1 MTRATNVVGARS
13 IPPFAAR
20 PGVTGWTQATV
31 LIVLFALAHHR
42 TFSGLWGIWSTNDN
56 YSHGPLVPLTAAV
69 LVVMRWRKFQAL
81 PVSSDA
87 RGLVLIALACFL
99 QVVGIR
105 ADLFALQ
112 CWSVLPLL
120 FGGCLTFLGRARTH
134 MLTFPIAYLAF
145 MLTFPP
151 VVMNQLS
158 YSLKEFAMA
167 GATHGAEWLGV
178 TLHRADMSIHLASG
192 ELRVENP
199 CSGLR
204 SLLALLATA
213 TMFAYFQPG
222 GLGRRAVMMLGAIPI
237 AILGNAARL
246 LLLIVAAHYRSV
258 EWATG
263 AFHDVTGY
271 VMYAVAL
278 TALLSLRS
286 MLSPPRAEV
295 SSVLERL
302 RRSPS

>member
-1 MTRATNVVGARS
+1 MKPARARGS
-13 IPPFAAR
+13 FP
-20 PGVTGWTQATV
+20 
-31 LIVLFALAHHR
+31 ALAQAGVLLALLVLVHHR
-42 TFSGLWGIWSTNDN
+42 TFGSLWTTWSTNDN

-69 LVVMRWRKFQAL
+69 MVFLRWSKFVAL
-81 PVSSDA
+81 PIAPDA
-87 RGLVLIALACFL
+87 RGLGLIALACAM
-99 QVVGIR
+99 QVVGVR

-112 CWSVLPLL
+112 CWSLLPLL
-120 FGGCLTFLGRARTH
+120 FGASLTFLGRARTH
-134 MLTFPIAYLAF
+134 MLAFPIAYLAF

-151 VVMNQLS
+151 FVMNQLS
-158 YSLKEFAMA
+158 YGLKEIAMA
-167 GATHGAEWLGV
+167 IATRGAEWLGV
-178 TLHRADMSIHLASG
+178 TLQRSGMSLFLVSG

-222 GLGRRAVMMLGAIPI
+222 GMARRATMMLGAIPI

-258 EWATG
+258 DWATG
-263 AFHDVTGY
+263 VFHDVTGY

-278 TALLSLRS
+278 AGLLLLRS
-286 MLSPPRAEV
+286 LLTPARREDGPIVERFRRRAA
-295 SSVLERL
+295 
-302 RRSPS
+302 

>member
-1 MTRATNVVGARS
+1 MSTPIASLPRRSAPNVAWLQ
-13 IPPFAAR
+13 AA
-20 PGVTGWTQATV
+20 V
-31 LIVLFALAHHR
+31 LVVLAVFVHHR
-42 TFSGLWGIWSTNDN
+42 TFAGLWTTWSTNDN
-56 YSHGPLVPLTAAV
+56 YSHGPLVPLTAGV
-69 LVVMRWRKFQAL
+69 LVFMRWGKLQAL
-81 PVSSDA
+81 PITSEPL
-87 RGLVLIALACFL
+87 GLVLIALACAM
-99 QVVGIR
+99 QVVGVR

-112 CWSVLPLL
+112 GWSLLPLL
-120 FGGCLTFLGRARTH
+120 FGASLAFLGRARTH
-134 MLTFPIAYLAF
+134 MLAFPIAYLAF

-151 VVMNQLS
+151 VLMNQLS
-158 YSLKEFAMA
+158 YGLKEIAMA
-167 GATHGAEWLGV
+167 GATQGAEWLGV
-178 TLHRADMSIHLASG
+178 TLHRSGMSLFLVSG

-222 GLGRRAVMMLGAIPI
+222 GMARRATMMLGAIPI

-278 TALLSLRS
+278 VALLMLRS
-286 MLSPPRAEV
+286 LLRPRRVENDP
-295 SSVLERL
+295 VLERL
-302 RRSPS
+302 RRKAA